1 MNAHAITPDQI
12 AAIVREVLRRIQA
25 DLRPLRALPP
35 AAPAAPAL
43 PLAKAP
49 ATGPSTAAGAFGLA
63 EKLVTA
69 ASLAT
74 IPAGTKTINLRHD
87 ALITPS
93 GRDAARAAGWT
104 LVRGAKGA
112 QATSGAAPAGRPFFV
127 AAAECPGDS
136 ATRMA
141 GLVRMLPGAQ
151 QLPATGLVDVVASLG
166 LHLARDGGRGILLAG
181 RPHVAVALANRSLGV
196 RAVTARDT
204 TTLLAAA
211 QECAANLLVIAPRD
225 FSASSLERIGV
236 TLAGRDPGP
245 APAELAPPA
254 ASGCACSGPPPDA
267 PAPPC
272 SCTTHHH

>member
-1 MNAHAITPDQI
+1 MNAAAITPDQI
-12 AAIVREVLRRIQA
+12 AAIVREVLRRIRV
-25 DLRPLRALPP
+25 DLRPQGALPP
-35 AAPAAPAL
+35 AAPPASAL
-43 PLAKAP
+43 PAAKAP
-49 ATGPSTAAGAFGLA
+49 ATGPSTMAGVFGLA

-74 IPAGTKTINLRHD
+74 IPAGTKTVMLRHD

-93 GRDAARAAGWT
+93 GRDAARAAGCM

-112 QATSGAAPAGRPFFV
+112 HAASGAAPASRPFFV

-136 ATRMA
+136 ATRTA
-141 GLVRMLPGAQ
+141 GLVRTLPGAQ
-151 QLPATGLVDVVASLG
+151 QLPATGLTDVVASLG

-181 RPHVAVALANRSLGV
+181 RPHVAVTLANRSPGV

-254 ASGCACSGPPPDA
+254 AAGCPCGGPQPEA
-267 PAPPC
+267 C

>member
-1 MNAHAITPDQI
+1 MNAPAFTPDQV
-12 AAIVREVLRRIQA
+12 AAIVREVLRRIRT
-25 DLRPLRALPP
+25 DLQPAVATPP
-35 AAPAAPAL
+35 AAPAALAL
-43 PLAKAP
+43 PAAQAAAAP
-49 ATGPSTAAGAFGLA
+49 IAAAGVVQLA

-69 ASLAT
+69 ATLAT
-74 IPAGTKTINLRHD
+74 IPAGTKTVMLRHD

-93 GRDAARAAGWT
+93 GRDAARAAGCT
-104 LVRGAKGA
+104 LLRTAKGA
-112 QATSGAAPAGRPFFV
+112 QATPGAAPASRPFFV

-136 ATRMA
+136 AARTA
-141 GLVRMLPGAQ
+141 GLVRLLPGAQ
-151 QLPATGLVDVVASLG
+151 QLPATGLNDVVASLG
-166 LHLARDGGRGILLAG
+166 LHLTRDGGRGILLAG
-181 RPHVAVALANRSLGV
+181 RPHVAVALANRSAGV

-204 TTLLAAA
+204 TTLLGAA

-254 ASGCACSGPPPDA
+254 TAGCACSSQKADA
-267 PAPPC
+267 PAC

>member
-1 MNAHAITPDQI
+1 MNAPAFTPDQV
-12 AAIVREVLRRIQA
+12 AAIVREVLRRIRG
-25 DLRPLRALPP
+25 DLQPAGATPVASTALVLP
-35 AAPAAPAL
+35 AAKAAAAPIA
-43 PLAKAP
+43 
-49 ATGPSTAAGAFGLA
+49 AAGVFQLA

-74 IPAGTKTINLRHD
+74 IPAGTKTVMLRHD

-93 GRDAARAAGWT
+93 GRDAARAAGCT
-104 LVRGAKGA
+104 LLRTAKGA
-112 QATSGAAPAGRPFFV
+112 QVTPGAAPASRPFFV

-136 ATRMA
+136 AARTA
-141 GLVRMLPGAQ
+141 GLVRLLPGAQ
-151 QLPATGLVDVVASLG
+151 QLPATGLTDVVTSLG
-166 LHLARDGGRGILLAG
+166 LHLTRDGGRGILLAG
-181 RPHVAVALANRSLGV
+181 RPHVAVALANRSAGV

-204 TTLLAAA
+204 TTLLGAA

-254 ASGCACSGPPPDA
+254 TAGCACSSPKADA
-267 PAPPC
+267 PAC

>member
-12 AAIVREVLRRIQA
+12 AAIVREVLRRIRA
-25 DLRPLRALPP
+25 DLGPQHAAAAAAAALPAAKAA
-35 AAPAAPAL
+35 AAPIAA
-43 PLAKAP
+43 
-49 ATGPSTAAGAFGLA
+49 AAGFQLA

-74 IPAGTKTINLRHD
+74 IPAGTKTVMLRHD

-93 GRDAARAAGWT
+93 GRDAARAAGCT
-104 LVRGAKGA
+104 LLRNAKGA
-112 QATSGAAPAGRPFFV
+112 QSMPGAAPASRPFFV
-127 AAAECPGDS
+127 AAAECPGDV
-136 ATRMA
+136 A
-141 GLVRMLPGAQ
+141 GWTASLVRVLPGAQ
-151 QLPATGLVDVVASLG
+151 QLPSTGLTDVVASLG

-181 RPHVAVALANRSLGV
+181 RPHVAVALANRSAGV

-245 APAELAPPA
+245 APAELAAPA
-254 ASGCACSGPPPDA
+254 AAGCACSGPQPEA
-267 PAPPC
+267 C

>member
-1 MNAHAITPDQI
+1 MNAPTVTPDQI
-12 AAIVREVLRRIQA
+12 AAIVREVLRRIRA
-25 DLRPLRALPP
+25 DLRPLGALPP
-35 AAPAAPAL
+35 AAPAALAL
-43 PLAKAP
+43 TAAMAP
-49 ATGPSTAAGAFGLA
+49 AAGPSTAAGAFALA
-63 EKLVTA
+63 EKLVSA

-74 IPAGTKTINLRHD
+74 IPAGTKIVMLRHD

-104 LVRGAKGA
+104 LVRGGKGA
-112 QATSGAAPAGRPFFV
+112 QATLGAAPAGRPFFI

-136 ATRMA
+136 ATRTA

-151 QLPATGLVDVVASLG
+151 QLPATGLVDVVSSLG

-181 RPHVAVALANRSLGV
+181 RPHVAVALANRSHGV

-254 ASGCACSGPPPDA
+254 AAGCPCGGPQPEACS
-267 PAPPC
+267 C
-272 SCTTHHH
+272 STHHH

>member
-12 AAIVREVLRRIQA
+12 AAIVREVLRRIQV
-25 DLRPLRALPP
+25 DLQPLGALAPAAL
-35 AAPAAPAL
+35 AAPAVPV
-43 PLAKAP
+43 AKAAAP
-49 ATGPSTAAGAFGLA
+49 IAAAGVFGLA

-74 IPAGTKTINLRHD
+74 IPAGTKTVMLRHD

-93 GRDAARAAGWT
+93 GRDAARAAGCT

-112 QATSGAAPAGRPFFV
+112 QATSGAAPAGRSFFL

-136 ATRMA
+136 ATRTA

-151 QLPATGLVDVVASLG
+151 QLPATGLTDVVASLG
-166 LHLARDGGRGILLAG
+166 LHLTRDGGRGILLAG
-181 RPHVAVALANRSLGV
+181 RPHVAVALANRSPGV

-245 APAELAPPA
+245 APAELAAPA
-254 ASGCACSGPPPDA
+254 AAGCACSGPQPDA

>member
-1 MNAHAITPDQI
+1 MNAAAITPDQI
-12 AAIVREVLRRIQA
+12 AAIVREVLRRIRV
-25 DLRPLRALPP
+25 DLRPQGALPP
-35 AAPAAPAL
+35 AAPPASAL
-43 PLAKAP
+43 PAAKAP
-49 ATGPSTAAGAFGLA
+49 ATGPSTMAGVFGLA

-74 IPAGTKTINLRHD
+74 IPAGTKTVMLRHD

-93 GRDAARAAGWT
+93 GRDAARAAGCT

-112 QATSGAAPAGRPFFV
+112 SATPGAAAASRPFFV

-136 ATRMA
+136 ATRTA
-141 GLVRMLPGAQ
+141 GLVRTLPGAQ
-151 QLPATGLVDVVASLG
+151 QLPATGLTDVVASLG

-181 RPHVAVALANRSLGV
+181 RPHVAVALANRSPGV

-254 ASGCACSGPPPDA
+254 AAGCPCGGPQPEA
-267 PAPPC
+267 C

>member
-1 MNAHAITPDQI
+1 MNAHTFTPDQI
-12 AAIVREVLRRIQA
+12 AAIVREVLRRIRA
-25 DLRPLRALPP
+25 DLRPQVALPP
-35 AAPAAPAL
+35 AASAASAL
-43 PLAKAP
+43 AA
-49 ATGPSTAAGAFGLA
+49 ATASAAGPSAMAGTFQLA
-63 EKLVTA
+63 EKIVTA

-74 IPAGTKTINLRHD
+74 IPAGTKTILLRHD

-93 GRDAARAAGWT
+93 GRDAARAAGCT
-104 LVRGAKGA
+104 LVRGAKGG
-112 QATSGAAPAGRPFFV
+112 QVTPGAVPAGRPFFV

-136 ATRMA
+136 AARTA
-141 GLVRMLPGAQ
+141 GLVRALPGAQ
-151 QLPATGLVDVVASLG
+151 QLPATGLVDVVSSLG
-166 LHLARDGGRGILLAG
+166 LHLTRDGGRGILLAG
-181 RPHVAVALANRSLGV
+181 RPHVAVALANRSPGV

-254 ASGCACSGPPPDA
+254 AAGCPCGGPQPEACS
-267 PAPPC
+267 C
-272 SCTTHHH
+272 STHHH

>member
-1 MNAHAITPDQI
+1 MNAPTVTPDQI
-12 AAIVREVLRRIQA
+12 AAIVREVLRRIRA
-25 DLRPLRALPP
+25 DLRPAGAMPP

-43 PLAKAP
+43 PGAKAP
-49 ATGPSTAAGAFGLA
+49 AAGPSTMAGAFGLA
-63 EKLVTA
+63 EKLVSA

-74 IPAGTKTINLRHD
+74 IPAGTKTVMLRHD

-104 LVRGAKGA
+104 LVRGGKGA
-112 QATSGAAPAGRPFFV
+112 QATLGAAPAGRPFFI

-136 ATRMA
+136 ATRTA
-141 GLVRMLPGAQ
+141 GLVRTLPGAQ
-151 QLPATGLVDVVASLG
+151 QLPATGLTDVVASLG

-181 RPHVAVALANRSLGV
+181 RPHVAVALANRSPGV

-245 APAELAPPA
+245 VPAELAPPA
-254 ASGCACSGPPPDA
+254 AAGCACGGPQPEA
-267 PAPPC
+267 C

>member
-1 MNAHAITPDQI
+1 MNAPTVTPDQI
-12 AAIVREVLRRIQA
+12 AAIVREVLRRIRA
-25 DLRPLRALPP
+25 DLRPLGALPP
-35 AAPAAPAL
+35 AAPAALAL
-43 PLAKAP
+43 TAAMAP
-49 ATGPSTAAGAFGLA
+49 AAGPSTAAGAFALA
-63 EKLVTA
+63 EKLVSA

-74 IPAGTKTINLRHD
+74 IPAGTKIVMLRHD

-93 GRDAARAAGWT
+93 GRDAARAAGWM

-112 QATSGAAPAGRPFFV
+112 QATLGAAPAGRPFFI

-136 ATRMA
+136 ATRTA
-141 GLVRMLPGAQ
+141 GLVRTLPGAQ
-151 QLPATGLVDVVASLG
+151 QLPATGLTDVVASLG

-181 RPHVAVALANRSLGV
+181 RPHVAVALANRSPGV

-225 FSASSLERIGV
+225 FSASSLERIGS

-254 ASGCACSGPPPDA
+254 AAGCACGGPQSDA

>member
-1 MNAHAITPDQI
+1 MNASAFTPDQI
-12 AAIVREVLRRIQA
+12 AAIVREVLRRIRA
-25 DLRPLRALPP
+25 DLRPEGTMPVASAAALP
-35 AAPAAPAL
+35 AAQAPAATP
-43 PLAKAP
+43 
-49 ATGPSTAAGAFGLA
+49 TAAAGVFQLA

-69 ASLAT
+69 ASLAAV
-74 IPAGTKTINLRHD
+74 PAGTKTVMIRHD

-93 GRDAARAAGWT
+93 GRDAARATRCT
-104 LVRGAKGA
+104 LLRNAKGA
-112 QATSGAAPAGRPFFV
+112 QATPGAAPASRPFFV

-136 ATRMA
+136 AARTA
-141 GLVRMLPGAQ
+141 GLVRLLPGAQ
-151 QLPATGLVDVVASLG
+151 QLPATGLTDVVASLG

-181 RPHVAVALANRSLGV
+181 RPHVAVALANRSPGV

-204 TTLLAAA
+204 TTLLSAA

-225 FSASSLERIGV
+225 FSGSSLERIGV

-254 ASGCACSGPPPDA
+254 AAGCACSGPKSDA
-267 PAPPC
+267 PAC

>member
-1 MNAHAITPDQI
+1 MNAPTFTPDQI
-12 AAIVREVLRRIQA
+12 AAIVREVLRRIRA
-25 DLRPLRALPP
+25 DLRPAGAMPP

-43 PLAKAP
+43 PGAKAP
-49 ATGPSTAAGAFGLA
+49 AAGPSTMAGAFGLA

-69 ASLAT
+69 T
-74 IPAGTKTINLRHD
+74 IPAGTKTILLRHD

-93 GRDAARAAGWT
+93 GRDAARAAGWM

-112 QATSGAAPAGRPFFV
+112 QATLGAAPAGRPFFI

-136 ATRMA
+136 ATRTA
-141 GLVRMLPGAQ
+141 GLVRTLPGAQ
-151 QLPATGLVDVVASLG
+151 QLPATGLTDVVASLG

-181 RPHVAVALANRSLGV
+181 RPHVAVALANRSHGV

-236 TLAGRDPGP
+236 TLASRDPGP

-254 ASGCACSGPPPDA
+254 AAGCACSGPKADA
-267 PAPPC
+267 PAC